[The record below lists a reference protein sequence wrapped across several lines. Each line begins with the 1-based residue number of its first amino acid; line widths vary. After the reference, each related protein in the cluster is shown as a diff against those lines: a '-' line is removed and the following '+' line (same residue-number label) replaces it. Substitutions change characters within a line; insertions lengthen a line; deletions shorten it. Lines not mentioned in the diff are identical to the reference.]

1 MSQITT
7 GSTIIC
13 GENQAANRI
22 FPVQF
27 GPNPGELATLTVIH
41 KENLRAYE
49 IEVGNC
55 KGTKNYPTAI
65 DWTGTNGT
73 GGPGGIQQLTPNSI
87 ELSDLNSAAIECR
100 FQDNSKELD
109 IVSIETTGVD
119 PQGNEIFVDPRL
131 KFTTTP

>member
-27 GPNPGELATLTVIH
+27 GPAPGELATLTVIH
-41 KENLRAYE
+41 KETLRAYE

-73 GGPGGIQQLTPNSI
+73 ASAPFAATPQPYRKPVTAGN
-87 ELSDLNSAAIECR
+87 AA
-100 FQDNSKELD
+100 
-109 IVSIETTGVD
+109 TGTAAACTFRA
-119 PQGNEIFVDPRL
+119 PIR
-131 KFTTTP
+131 

>member
-27 GPNPGELATLTVIH
+27 DPGAGGLQSLTVIH

-55 KGTKNYPTAI
+55 KGTKNYPTSI
-65 DWTGTNGT
+65 DWIGTNADGSPVQT
-73 GGPGGIQQLTPNSI
+73 GQQQITPNSI
-87 ELSDLNSAAIECR
+87 EITPDQSNFNGAIEIR
-100 FQDNSKELD
+100 FQDNSKEVNL
-109 IVSIETTGVD
+109 ISIEQSSPGV
-119 PQGNEIFVDPRL
+119 FVDPRL
-131 KFTTTP
+131 TLTSP